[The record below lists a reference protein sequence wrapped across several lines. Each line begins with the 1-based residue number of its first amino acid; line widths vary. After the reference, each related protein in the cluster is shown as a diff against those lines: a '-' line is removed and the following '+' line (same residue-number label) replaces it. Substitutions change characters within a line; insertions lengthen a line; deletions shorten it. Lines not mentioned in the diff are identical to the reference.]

1 MDTVQRAVGALHA
14 PKLAPKRRRG
24 RPRREA
30 VRVETRRRILEAARE
45 TFSARGYHAT
55 SVADVVRASG
65 LSKGGFY
72 FYFPSKEA
80 VFEALYDE
88 LADELYER
96 VLAAASVE
104 PDPLERLADGV
115 RAFIRGCH
123 EIRAAKLVFEA
134 GGMNPLLDRKR
145 EETAARFA
153 ALIGSNL
160 EEAVASGVIPR
171 VNTRV
176 LARAMVGA
184 FSELGMEVVRT
195 TDPREVEEVADVLVD
210 VICLMALSAVHTR

>member
-1 MDTVQRAVGALHA
+1 M
-14 PKLAPKRRRG
+14 
-24 RPRREA
+24 
-30 VRVETRRRILEAARE
+30 
-45 TFSARGYHAT
+45 
-55 SVADVVRASG
+55 RASG

-88 LADELYER
+88 LADALYDR
-96 VLAAASVE
+96 VVTAAAAESDV
-104 PDPLERLADGV
+104 LERLAAGV

-123 EIRAAKLVFEA
+123 ELRSAKLVFAEA

-145 EETAARFA
+145 EETAGRFA
-153 ALIGSNL
+153 ELIGASL
-160 EEAVASGVIPR
+160 AEAVDQGVIPR

-195 TDPREVEEVADVLVD
+195 NDLREVEEVADVLVD
-210 VICLMALSAVHTR
+210 VICFMALSAVASR